1 MFVNFNEACLD
12 EPYRKLLVT
21 VPKDYPCRKC
31 DMPKS
36 ILNNSNYYDDYYD
49 EICMSCIEYKEWRK
63 CNG

>member
-1 MFVNFNEACLD
+1 MFVDFDEACLD

-21 VPKDYPCRKC
+21 VPKDCPRRKC
-31 DMPKS
+31 DMPKY
-36 ILNNSNYYDDYYD
+36 ILNNSNYYD